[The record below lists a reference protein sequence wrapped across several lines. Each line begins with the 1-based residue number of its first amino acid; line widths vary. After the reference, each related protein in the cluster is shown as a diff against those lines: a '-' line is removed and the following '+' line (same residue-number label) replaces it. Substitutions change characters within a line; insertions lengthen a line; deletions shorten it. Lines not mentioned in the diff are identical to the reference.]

1 MSSQSHEH
9 DGVAKIKVVGV
20 GGGGCN
26 AVSRMFRDR
35 VQGVE
40 YVGINTD
47 AQALMR
53 CEVPLRIRMGDQLT
67 RGLGVGG
74 DPERGKDSAEESREE
89 IVEAIK
95 GSDMVFI
102 AAGMG
107 GGTGTGAAPV
117 VAEIAK
123 EANAL
128 TVGVVTKPFG
138 FEGTRRRKLAEEG
151 IARLKE
157 KVDTLIIIPNDRLS
171 QVSDENL
178 TVEQA
183 FKLADDVLRQGV
195 QSIAELVTVP
205 GDINLDFADIQT
217 VMSNA
222 GPAWMAI
229 GRGTGET
236 KVVDAARA
244 AIQSYLLDVSIDGAR
259 GVVLNVTG
267 GTDLT
272 LKEVNE
278 AADIIIA
285 AAHPDAQVFF
295 GSATDLKMEDEVKI
309 TIIATGFSSEEP
321 FTPNSE
327 KVVGQITFPEIDE
340 LMGSIRKEAEL
351 DVPPFLRRASNGN
364 GRTGT
369 Y

>member
-1 MSSQSHEH
+1 MSQVYDQQH

-26 AVSRMFRDR
+26 AVSRMFRER

-89 IVEAIK
+89 LIESLK
-95 GSDMVFI
+95 GADMVFI

-151 IARLKE
+151 IAKLKE

-171 QVSDENL
+171 QVSDERL
-178 TVEQA
+178 TMENA

-205 GDINLDFADIQT
+205 GEINLDFADIQT
-217 VMSNA
+217 VMTNA

-229 GRGTGET
+229 GKGTGEN
-236 KVVDAARA
+236 KAVDAARA
-244 AIQSYLLDVSIDGAR
+244 AIQSSLLDVSIDGAR

-272 LKEVNE
+272 LQEVE
-278 AADIIIA
+278 DAADIIRA
-285 AAHPDAQVFF
+285 AADPDVQLFF

-309 TIIATGFSSEEP
+309 TIIATGFSSEEQFNP
-321 FTPNSE
+321 TPE
-327 KVVGQITFPEIDE
+327 QITQLTNIDE
-340 LMGSIRKEAEL
+340 LMGSLREEAEL
-351 DVPPFLRRASNGN
+351 DIPPFLRRASNGN
-364 GRTGT
+364 GRTGI

>member
-1 MSSQSHEH
+1 MSQAYDHQH

-26 AVSRMFRDR
+26 AVSRMFREK

-53 CEVPLRIRMGDQLT
+53 CEVPLKIRMGAQLT

-74 DPERGKDSAEESREE
+74 NPEKGKDSAEESREE
-89 IVEAIK
+89 LIEAIK

-205 GDINLDFADIQT
+205 GDINLDFADIQS

-229 GRGTGET
+229 GRGTGEN
-236 KVVDAARA
+236 KAVDAARA
-244 AIQSYLLDVSIDGAR
+244 AIQSSLLDVSIDGAR

-309 TIIATGFSSEEP
+309 TIIATGFSSAEEQ
-321 FTPNSE
+321 FVQAEEVIHQMDNL
-327 KVVGQITFPEIDE
+327 DE
-340 LMGSIRKEAEL
+340 LMDSIHSQAKL
-351 DVPPFLRRASNGN
+351 DIPPFLRRGSNGN
-364 GRTGT
+364 GRIGT

>member
-1 MSSQSHEH
+1 MTQIHDQGN

-26 AVSRMFRDR
+26 AVSRMFRER

-53 CEVPLRIRMGDQLT
+53 CEVPLRIRMGVELT

-89 IVEAIK
+89 LIESVK

-128 TVGVVTKPFG
+128 TVAVVTKPFG

-157 KVDTLIIIPNDRLS
+157 KVDTLIVIPNDRLS

-205 GDINLDFADIQT
+205 GDINLDFADIKS
-217 VMSNA
+217 VMN
-222 GPAWMAI
+222 
-229 GRGTGET
+229 
-236 KVVDAARA
+236 
-244 AIQSYLLDVSIDGAR
+244 
-259 GVVLNVTG
+259 N
-267 GTDLT
+267 
-272 LKEVNE
+272 
-278 AADIIIA
+278 
-285 AAHPDAQVFF
+285 
-295 GSATDLKMEDEVKI
+295 
-309 TIIATGFSSEEP
+309 
-321 FTPNSE
+321 
-327 KVVGQITFPEIDE
+327 
-340 LMGSIRKEAEL
+340 
-351 DVPPFLRRASNGN
+351 
-364 GRTGT
+364 
-369 Y
+369 

>member
-1 MSSQSHEH
+1 MTQIPDSGN
-9 DGVAKIKVVGV
+9 DGVARIKVVGV

-26 AVSRMFRDR
+26 AVSRMFRER

-47 AQALMR
+47 TQALMR
-53 CEVPLRIRMGDQLT
+53 CEVPLRIRMGVELT

-74 DPERGKDSAEESREE
+74 DPERGKNSAEESREE
-89 IVEAIK
+89 LIESVK

-157 KVDTLIIIPNDRLS
+157 KVDTLIVIPNDRLS

-205 GDINLDFADIQT
+205 GDINLDFADIKS

-222 GPAWMAI
+222 GAAWMAI
-229 GRGTGET
+229 GKGTGEN
-236 KVVDAARA
+236 KAVDAARA
-244 AIQSYLLDVSIDGAR
+244 AIQSELLDVSIEGAK
-259 GVVLNVTG
+259 GVVINITG
-267 GTDLT
+267 GSDLT

-278 AADIIIA
+278 AADIVISSC
-285 AAHPDAQVFF
+285 HPDAQVFF
-295 GSATDLKMEDEVKI
+295 GNATDLKMEDEVRI
-309 TIIATGFSSEEP
+309 TIIATGFASDEP
-321 FTPNSE
+321 VAATP
-327 KVVGQITFPEIDE
+327 GQVSQMTMEDFMEDIT
-340 LMGSIRKEAEL
+340 KEAEL
-351 DVPPFLRRASNGN
+351 DIPPFLRRAVSNGN
-364 GRTGT
+364 GRTGI

>member
-1 MSSQSHEH
+1 MTQIHDQGN

-26 AVSRMFRDR
+26 AVSRMFRER

-47 AQALMR
+47 TQALMR
-53 CEVPLRIRMGDQLT
+53 CEVPLRIRMGVELT

-89 IVEAIK
+89 LIESVR

-151 IARLKE
+151 IARLK
-157 KVDTLIIIPNDRLS
+157 
-171 QVSDENL
+171 
-178 TVEQA
+178 
-183 FKLADDVLRQGV
+183 
-195 QSIAELVTVP
+195 
-205 GDINLDFADIQT
+205 
-217 VMSNA
+217 
-222 GPAWMAI
+222 
-229 GRGTGET
+229 
-236 KVVDAARA
+236 
-244 AIQSYLLDVSIDGAR
+244 
-259 GVVLNVTG
+259 
-267 GTDLT
+267 
-272 LKEVNE
+272 
-278 AADIIIA
+278 
-285 AAHPDAQVFF
+285 
-295 GSATDLKMEDEVKI
+295 
-309 TIIATGFSSEEP
+309 
-321 FTPNSE
+321 
-327 KVVGQITFPEIDE
+327 
-340 LMGSIRKEAEL
+340 
-351 DVPPFLRRASNGN
+351 
-364 GRTGT
+364 
-369 Y
+369 

>member
-1 MSSQSHEH
+1 MTQIHDQGN

-26 AVSRMFRDR
+26 AVSRMFRER

-53 CEVPLRIRMGDQLT
+53 CEVPLRIRMGVELT

-89 IVEAIK
+89 LIESVR

-157 KVDTLIIIPNDRLS
+157 KVDTLIVIPNDRLS

-205 GDINLDFADIQT
+205 GDINLDFADIKS

-222 GPAWMAI
+222 GAAWMAI
-229 GRGTGET
+229 GKGTGENLSL
-236 KVVDAARA
+236 
-244 AIQSYLLDVSIDGAR
+244 IHI
-259 GVVLNVTG
+259 
-267 GTDLT
+267 
-272 LKEVNE
+272 
-278 AADIIIA
+278 
-285 AAHPDAQVFF
+285 
-295 GSATDLKMEDEVKI
+295 
-309 TIIATGFSSEEP
+309 
-321 FTPNSE
+321 
-327 KVVGQITFPEIDE
+327 
-340 LMGSIRKEAEL
+340 
-351 DVPPFLRRASNGN
+351 
-364 GRTGT
+364 
-369 Y
+369 

>member
-9 DGVAKIKVVGV
+9 EGVAKIKVVGV

-222 GPAWMAI
+222 GHAWMAI
-229 GRGTGET
+229 GTGTGEN
-236 KVVDAARA
+236 KAVDAARA
-244 AIQSYLLDVSIDGAR
+244 AIKSSLLDFSIDGAK

-327 KVVGQITFPEIDE
+327 QGGQITFPEIDE
-340 LMGSIRKEAEL
+340 LMGSIRTEAES